1 MLAPAMK
8 SEHRQISL
16 RALRTFCAAARH
28 TSFKAAAGELF
39 VTPSAVSHQI
49 KSLEAELGTRLFERG
64 SSSLALTPTGRTLF
78 NEVDPLIRRIDKVT
92 SRLRKSQ
99 LRQSLS
105 ISVQPFFASELFVP
119 RLAEFTAQHPEID
132 LQLDTSDER
141 SENHPAGADASIRV
155 FKSAPS
161 NLSADAFFPL
171 RLMPACSP
179 ALHASIVDS
188 NNDLR
193 PFPMIV
199 HSHRTGQWD
208 TWAESSGVKLPEPS
222 SIVRLDSTVAA
233 VAAAEKGLGVAMVPM
248 PLSASLIESGRL
260 VPLHEHEAPTPER
273 YYFVCSTQAR
283 EKPQVQALRRWVLK
297 TFTPLG

>member
-1 MLAPAMK
+1 MK
-8 SEHRQISL
+8 TEHRQTSL
-16 RALRTFCAAARH
+16 RALRTFCAAARN

-39 VTPSAVSHQI
+39 VTASAISHQV
-49 KSLEAELGTRLFERG
+49 KSLETELGTRLFERG
-64 SSSLALTPTGRTLF
+64 NGSLALTPAGRKLF
-78 NEVDPLIRRIDKVT
+78 TEVDPLIRRIDQVT
-92 SRLRKSQ
+92 SRLRKHR

-119 RLAEFTAQHPEID
+119 RLAEFTAKHPEID

-141 SENHPAGADASIRV
+141 SENHPAGADVSIRV

-161 NLSADAFFPL
+161 NFSADAFFPL
-171 RLMPACSP
+171 RLMPACAP
-179 ALHASIVDS
+179 ALHASIAS
-188 NNDLR
+188 GNGIK

-199 HSHRTGQWD
+199 HSRRTGQWD
-208 TWAESSGVKLPEPS
+208 CWLESSGVKLPEPS
-222 SIVRLDSTVAA
+222 SIVHLDSTVAA
-233 VAAAEKGLGVAMVPM
+233 VSAAEKGLGVAIVPM

-273 YYFVCSTQAR
+273 YYFVCSLQAI

-297 TFTPLG
+297 TFAPLA

>member
-1 MLAPAMK
+1 MNT
-8 SEHRQISL
+8 EHRQTSL

-28 TSFKAAAGELF
+28 TSFKAAAGELH
-39 VTPSAVSHQI
+39 VTPSAVSHQV
-49 KSLEAELGTRLFERG
+49 KSLETELGTRLFERG
-64 SSSLALTPTGRTLF
+64 NNGLALTPAGRTLF
-78 NEVDPLIRRIDKVT
+78 TEVDPLIRRIDEVT
-92 SRLRKSQ
+92 SRVRKHRA
-99 LRQSLS
+99 RQTLA
-105 ISVQPFFASELFVP
+105 ISVQPFFASALFVP
-119 RLAEFTAQHPEID
+119 RLAEFTAKHPEID

-155 FKSAPS
+155 FKSAPT

-179 ALHASIVDS
+179 ALHASIVD
-188 NNDLR
+188 DDTGLR

-208 TWAESSGVKLPEPS
+208 IWVESSGVKLPEPS

-233 VAAAEKGLGVAMVPM
+233 VAAAERGLGVAMVPM

-273 YYFVCSTQAR
+273 YYFVCSEQAR
-283 EKPQVQALRRWVLK
+283 EKAQVQALRRWVLK
-297 TFTPLG
+297 TFPPLA